1 MCENFVLHHAATV
14 VIRDPAI
21 ELCLGVA
28 LVRGEAIPLCC
39 LHVVLRYASA
49 FLVHGTQGGCVV
61 GSGKRST
68 SILERTCRH
77 WHTKAQQQNAGSE
90 DCPKRACHDLWPSKD
105 EAGKSPVSAIPRAIT
120 SDRSGLNPS

>member
-14 VIRDPAI
+14 VVRDPEI

-49 FLVHGTQGGCVV
+49 FLVHGTEAELGVAVSLVSHRTIKPQGGCVV

-77 WHTKAQQQNAGSE
+77 WHTKLNT
-90 DCPKRACHDLWPSKD
+90 
-105 EAGKSPVSAIPRAIT
+105 AGKSPVSAILRAIT
-120 SDRSGLNPS
+120 SDRS